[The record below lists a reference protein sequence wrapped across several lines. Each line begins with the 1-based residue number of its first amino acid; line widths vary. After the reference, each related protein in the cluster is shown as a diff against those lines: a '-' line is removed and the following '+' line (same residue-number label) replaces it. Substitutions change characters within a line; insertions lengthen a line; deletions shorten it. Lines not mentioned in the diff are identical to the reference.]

1 MFDYATLRKTA
12 AGLIKNFGAEAVI
25 TRDVGRRYNPT
36 SGSLYTGV
44 INELKLK
51 AVRSQ
56 YGQFEKSTMS
66 IQAGDIK
73 LLVEAGLG
81 EPLIDDN
88 LLFDGINYRVMQVNI
103 TSPSGTDVFYELHL
117 RP

>member
-25 TRDVGRRYNPT
+25 TREPGRRYNPS
-36 SGSLYTGV
+36 SGSLYTGLTT
-44 INELKLK
+44 ELKLK

-56 YGQFEKSTMS
+56 FDQSEKSTLS
-66 IQAGDIK
+66 IQASDIK

-81 EPLIDDN
+81 APLINDD
-88 LLFDGINYRVMQVNI
+88 LLFDGVKYRVMQVN
-103 TSPSGTDVFYELHL
+103 TVSPSGTDVFYELHL